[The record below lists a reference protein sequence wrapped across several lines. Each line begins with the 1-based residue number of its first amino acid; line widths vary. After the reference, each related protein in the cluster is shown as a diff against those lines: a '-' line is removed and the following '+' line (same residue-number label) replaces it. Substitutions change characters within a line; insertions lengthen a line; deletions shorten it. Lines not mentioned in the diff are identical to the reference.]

1 MLIYTGGGKKTNI
14 NVVYQF
20 SVKLQKKFPININVF
35 SGSMLNMR
43 NGFYDQYKLRL
54 RMILRRQDHPVP
66 YGYDVLVGG

>member
-20 SVKLQKKFPININVF
+20 SVKLQKRFPININVF

-43 NGFYDQYKLRL
+43 NTH
-54 RMILRRQDHPVP
+54 ILTS
-66 YGYDVLVGG
+66 LNTC